1 MADKYVERKLA
12 AIFAADMV
20 GYSRLMEV
28 HEEEVVARQK
38 THRKEL
44 IDPKITEFGGRI
56 VKIMGDGML
65 VEFASVVNALRCAI
79 EVQQAMVLR
88 EAEVPENRRIRAHLT
103 NVESFLTDV

>member
-1 MADKYVERKLA
+1 LADKYVERKLA

-44 IDPKITEFGGRI
+44 IDPK
-56 VKIMGDGML
+56 
-65 VEFASVVNALRCAI
+65 N
-79 EVQQAMVLR
+79 
-88 EAEVPENRRIRAHLT
+88 H
-103 NVESFLTDV
+103 